1 MLSLVYQCINELI
14 CGIQMEN
21 SGVVHMLMHT
31 RTLELACVYKLLSR
45 VGEGLRTVADAVSA
59 HLREQGRALVTDTH
73 HNTNAITFV
82 QVTPRL
88 AYLLRIYLTE
98 PSQV

>member
-1 MLSLVYQCINELI
+1 
-14 CGIQMEN
+14 MEN

-45 VGEGLRTVADAVSA
+45 VAEGLRTVADAVSA

-82 QVTPRL
+82 QVYFSYRNNIL
-88 AYLLRIYLTE
+88 QIYNRFTWLKYK
-98 PSQV
+98 

>member
-1 MLSLVYQCINELI
+1 MVV
-14 CGIQMEN
+14 QMEN

-31 RTLELACVYKLLSR
+31 RTLELACVYKLLGR
-45 VGEGLRTVADAVSA
+45 VAEGLRTVADAVSA

-82 QVTPRL
+82 QVRCHS
-88 AYLLRIYLTE
+88 IIG
-98 PSQV
+98 

>member
-1 MLSLVYQCINELI
+1 
-14 CGIQMEN
+14 MEN

-59 HLREQGRALVTDTH
+59 HLREQGRALVTDTI
-73 HNTNAITFV
+73 HNTNAIAFV
-82 QVTPRL
+82 QVFSENTQFTDAVRSIVDSRH
-88 AYLLRIYLTE
+88 A
-98 PSQV
+98 